1 MKSIENHVQTWTNLF
16 WLVEP
21 DAELLELEPV
31 DPDSE
36 LVSSISSTIWTSLTG
51 SSRSGKLQF
60 PSDLNLDIVT
70 IILKD
75 FC

>member
-36 LVSSISSTIWTSLTG
+36 LVSSISSTIWTLLTG